1 MIYIYKLIDPRNNEV
16 RYIGKT
22 TNTKRRYKQH
32 LYDKR
37 KSHKSSWVQSL
48 RNQKLKPIMEILE
61 TCDNDNWKER
71 EIYWI
76 KQFDNLTNLKE
87 GGGDDYIRTT
97 SDKTKEKLRLKYT
110 GRKLSQNWKDNIK
123 QSTKNKRKVIINNI
137 RYDSI
142 MEAANSLKLI
152 HSTVYRR
159 IVSKNDKF
167 KNYNYL
173 SSNL

>member
-22 TNTKRRYKQH
+22 TNIKRRYKQH

-48 RNQKLKPIMEILE
+48 RNEKLKPIIEILE
-61 TCDNDNWKER
+61 TCDNYNWKER

-87 GGGDDYIRTT
+87 GGGSDYVRTT
-97 SDKTKEKLRLKYT
+97 PDETKL
-110 GRKLSQNWKDNIK
+110 KLSIARKKVTLTDEWKKNIGL
-123 QSTKNKRKVIINNI
+123 SEANRKEVLIDGVIYPSISNAAKTLHIN
-137 RYDSI
+137 
-142 MEAANSLKLI
+142 
-152 HSTVYRR
+152 YRTAR
-159 IVSKNDKF
+159 KF
-167 KNYNYL
+167 VTN
-173 SSNL
+173 